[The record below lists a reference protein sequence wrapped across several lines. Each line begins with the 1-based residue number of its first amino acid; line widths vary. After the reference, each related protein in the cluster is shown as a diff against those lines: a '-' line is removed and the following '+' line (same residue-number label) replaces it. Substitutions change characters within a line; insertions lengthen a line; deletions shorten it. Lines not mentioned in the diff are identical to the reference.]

1 MNLLERVLIL
11 LRANL
16 ETVVEKADDPEKV
29 LRQLQ
34 LDMRN
39 QLVQVKTQVA
49 TAIAAS
55 HKLRTRSKE
64 KIGEA
69 EAWLRK
75 AEQAIQQNNDD
86 AARSALTRHNDILK
100 QAQRYQQQQKEQEQF
115 VATMRDALRQLEAKI
130 AEVDTTIELLIA
142 RKRNALIQQRVLEAL
157 NKTGNQKGS
166 ERTSRAQEAVMEA
179 QARAR
184 ALADLHKRD
193 LDSQLEQLS
202 AEQIV
207 EQQLHDLKAK
217 KQPSQAAVEPPLL
230 QEGKPH
236 LSPLISPQPKE
247 GEPAKKLV
255 QRQPEQPQQPAAPP
269 SEASQDEDAA
279 IEQVKKLL
287 GDVP

>member
-1 MNLLERVLIL
+1 MNLLERVLVL

-16 ETVVEKADDPEKV
+16 DSVVEKSDDPEKV

-64 KIGEA
+64 KMAEA
-69 EAWLRK
+69 ETWLHK
-75 AEQAIQQNNDD
+75 AEQAIQHNNDD
-86 AARSALTRHNDILK
+86 AARSALTRYNDILK
-100 QAQRYQQQQKEQEQF
+100 QAQRYQQQQKEQEQL

-130 AEVDTTIELLIA
+130 AEVETTIELLVA

-157 NKTGNQKGS
+157 NKTGSQKDR
-166 ERTSRAQEAVMEA
+166 ERASRAQEAVMEA
-179 QARAR
+179 EARAR
-184 ALADLHKRD
+184 ALADLHRRD

-202 AEQIV
+202 SEQLV

-217 KQPSQAAVEPPLL
+217 QQAMQPEPPLL
-230 QEGKPH
+230 QEGNPH
-236 LSPLISPQPKE
+236 LSALVPPQPAE
-247 GEPAKKLV
+247 GEPARKRPPRQANAPQPV
-255 QRQPEQPQQPAAPP
+255 QQSAPESTP
-269 SEASQDEDAA
+269 SSPDEEAVIKQL
-279 IEQVKKLL
+279 KKLL
-287 GDVP
+287 E